1 MQVRAWLGEQKES
14 VVTVQGQCSAAAT
27 CVHQCRIEAPSELVA
42 GSTRS
47 PSHVNLI
54 ATSAAGLKQ
63 GCVKQGFVA
72 CWTEAG
78 LRHAA
83 DERAGRCTS
92 CMLQPP
98 GVLQLGEADNTTPKC
113 LLCE

>member
-1 MQVRAWLGEQKES
+1 MQVRAWLEEPKES

-42 GSTRS
+42 GSSHS
-47 PSHVNLI
+47 PKHLNLM
-54 ATSAAGLKQ
+54 AASAAGLKQ
-63 GCVKQGFVA
+63 GFA
-72 CWTEAG
+72 AYLMEAG
-78 LRHAA
+78 LRTAA

-98 GVLQLGEADNTTPKC
+98 D
-113 LLCE
+113 LL